1 MGKKKIY
8 SNFILLVALCVIVS
22 GSGVVGVGDKGGI
35 KTLSRGDVKGG
46 MIRMSTQHVTLP
58 DGM

>member
-22 GSGVVGVGDKGGI
+22 GSGVVGDKGGI
-35 KTLSRGDVKGG
+35 KTLSRGGVKGG

-58 DGM
+58 DGK